1 MRQMTVISKELSK
14 KDIVKYL
21 RDEEFVLTKK
31 DGNIIVDAIFDYIK
45 DILTTSLK
53 SSEQTDV
60 RISIKWFGSFYT
72 YSKPGQKKFNPHTKT
87 YQDAPA
93 RRIVKFKRSKFLSYP
108 QSKY

>member
-1 MRQMTVISKELSK
+1 MKELSK

-31 DGNIIVDAIFDYIK
+31 DANIIVDAIFDYIK
-45 DILTTSLK
+45 DRLIRYLHTD
-53 SSEQTDV
+53 EDV
-60 RISIKWFGSFYT
+60 RLSIKGFWSFFT
-72 YSKPGQKKFNPHTKT
+72 YSKPGQKKYNPHTHQ

-93 RRIVKFKRSKFLSYP
+93 RRIVKFKRSKFLSNP

>member
-1 MRQMTVISKELSK
+1 MKKTNMKELSK

-31 DGNIIVDAIFDYIK
+31 DANIIVDAIFDYIK
-45 DILTTSLK
+45 NTLINHLHSD
-53 SSEQTDV
+53 EDV
-60 RISIKWFGSFYT
+60 RLSIKGFGSFFT
-72 YSKPGQKKFNPHTKT
+72 YSKPGQRKFNPHTKI

-93 RRIVKFKRSKFLSYP
+93 RRIVKFKRSKFLSNP